1 MVFSWSIP
9 FIIEKVVEMFS
20 EIFKK
25 TLGNQEIENILQNK
39 TEPSFSEEKLE
50 KSDEE
55 IKKSLQESMI
65 I

>member
-1 MVFSWSIP
+1 MVFSWSIH